1 MKKIFMFLALT
12 GCVTISFAQSLG
24 DIDKLL
30 ALQKNK
36 EAKAAIDKLSA
47 DPASASKPDVW
58 FYKGKIYNINSM
70 DAATSN
76 PDQFALKSA
85 SFDAFKQYQVL
96 DNKDV
101 RMKIEEYKPYLQLY
115 LSLYDL
121 GAAQFNAKDFPASFA
136 TFEKALEVKNYITSK
151 NYVYTELAIPVLDTS
166 LVLNT
171 AIAAGQAKNMDA
183 AMRYYKQ
190 ITDANVGGATY
201 QQIYEILADSY
212 LKSKDEPSFNAII
225 VKARNLYPT
234 NDIWDDLE
242 LRLVSSEGDKA
253 PLYAKYETLM
263 ALKPNNFGL
272 AYNYAVEYYN
282 SIYGK
287 DEKPKDIPAAQAKLT
302 DVLNKAIAN
311 DTGIEATVLMTN
323 HLYNIAADLSGAATM
338 IKGTKPDDVK
348 KRADLKAKANKAM
361 DEVIVPANKVLAFYS
376 SKKELKG
383 IEKANQKIT
392 SGYLVDIYEL
402 KGDTKKSAEYAK
414 MRDAY

>member
-30 ALQKNK
+30 VLQKNK
-36 EAKAAIDKLSA
+36 EAKVAIDKLSA

-121 GAAQFNAKDFPASFA
+121 GAAQFNA
-136 TFEKALEVKNYITSK
+136 LEVKNYITSK
-151 NYVYTELAIPVLDTS
+151 NYVYTELTIPALDTS

-183 AMRYYKQ
+183 AMKYYKQ
-190 ITDANVGGATY
+190 ITDANVGGANY

-212 LKSKDEPSFNAII
+212 LKSKDEPSFNVII
-225 VKARNLYPT
+225 AKARKLYPA

-272 AYNYAVEYYN
+272 AYNYSVEYYN

-302 DVLNKAIAN
+302 ELLSKAIAN
-311 DTGIEATVLMTN
+311 DNGIEATVLMTN

-338 IKGTKPDDVK
+338 IKGAKPDDVK
-348 KRADLKAKANKAM
+348 KKADLKAKANKAM
-361 DEVIVPANKVLAFYS
+361 DEVIVHANKVLAFYS
-376 SKKELKG
+376 GKKELKG

>member
-1 MKKIFMFLALT
+1 MLSAVIGLVVS
-12 GCVTISFAQSLG
+12 GYAQTLG

-36 EAKAAIDKLSA
+36 DAKTAIDKLSA
-47 DPASASKPDVW
+47 DPASASKSDVW

-70 DAATSN
+70 DATSSTAE
-76 PDQFALKSA
+76 QFALKTV
-85 SFDAFKQYQVL
+85 SFDAFKKYQTL
-96 DNKDV
+96 DIKDV
-101 RMKIEEYKPYLQLY
+101 RLKIEEYKPYLQLY

-183 AMRYYKQ
+183 AMKYYRQ
-190 ITDANVGGATY
+190 LTDASVGGETY

-212 LKSKDEPSFNAII
+212 IKSKDEAAFNAI
-225 VKARNLYPT
+225 VAKARKIYPT

-242 LRLVSSEGDKA
+242 LRMVDVEGDKA
-253 PLYAKYETLM
+253 PLYARYEILM
-263 ALKPNNFGL
+263 TQKPNNFGL

-287 DEKPKDIPAAQAKLT
+287 DEKPKDIPTAQSKLT
-302 DVLNKAIAN
+302 EILNKAIAN
-311 DTGIEATVLMTN
+311 DTGIDARVLMTN
-323 HLYNIAADLSGAATM
+323 HLYNIAADLSGAATT

-348 KRADLKAKANKAM
+348 KKADLNAKANTAM
-361 DEVIVPANKVLAFYS
+361 DQVIVSADKVLAFYNG
-376 SKKELKG
+376 KPNLKG

-392 SGYLVDIYEL
+392 AGYLVDIYDL
-402 KGDTKKSAEYAK
+402 KKDPKKSAEYAK
-414 MRDAY
+414 MRDSY